1 MNEAILDKAILLALL
16 LQLHQ
21 LLLDV
26 IDLSLKAVDFV
37 LVHDLH
43 AALELGCRLT

>member
-1 MNEAILDKAILLALL
+1 MNEAILDEPIFLALL
-16 LQLHQ
+16 LQLNQ

-26 IDLSLKAVDFV
+26 IDLALKAVDFV

-43 AALELGCRLT
+43 AALEFSC